1 MANRTNKIRYGLHI
15 LPPSLEVQGSQRHT
29 VMILL
34 TALTLASFML
44 FACATER
51 TYVRRPPGTKVIV
64 LPEKERGTKPY
75 VVNGERYYPLSKA
88 DGFVQ
93 YGKASWYGKKFHGR
107 PTASGE
113 RYDMYKRSAA
123 HKTLPLGTYVLVL
136 NLSNKKSSVVRI
148 NDRGPFVKGRIID
161 LSYAAGKEIGVIGP
175 GVVKVKVVALGK
187 EVGTLQSES
196 GPKPL
201 VELTDLES
209 GEFTIQVGAFED
221 GENALSVAERLK
233 VIFDY
238 VHIAVYLDKDK
249 KTVYKVQVSRS
260 KTLTQA
266 GKIEKR
272 LEDMG
277 FKQAFI
283 VRI

>member
-1 MANRTNKIRYGLHI
+1 
-15 LPPSLEVQGSQRHT
+15 
-29 VMILL
+29 MILL
-34 TALTLASFML
+34 SALTLASLML

-51 TYVRRPPGTKVIV
+51 TYVRRPLGTKVIV

-93 YGKASWYGKKFHGR
+93 YGNASWYGKKFHGR

-123 HKTLPLGTYVLVL
+123 HKTLPLGTHVLVL

-161 LSYAAGKEIGVIGP
+161 LSYAAAKDIGVIGP

-196 GPKPL
+196 GPRPL
-201 VELTDLES
+201 VELTDLER

-221 GENALSVAERLK
+221 RENALLVAERLT

-249 KTVYKVQVSRS
+249 KTFYKVQVSRS

-277 FKQAFI
+277 FKEAFI